1 MFYSFVYIFIIAA
14 VIFSLVAIYNIY
26 CGISFIKYKKDV
38 KKDGKN
44 TNTRYNLYAIIHKAI
59 HKKDLTKRLKLYL
72 WVIWINTVRTVG
84 TAIVAALLAIIL
96 YQMNVVFNNMGSI
109 LTTIFQKDCE
119 ACYVKCSNN
128 VENDEKL
135 AYELLFGPDS
145 CNAFITSL
153 NFNDNQL
160 SIYNSLPTIKEKSE
174 YICDYLKEYSYDSA
188 IEQYKKDLETIGTD
202 FRIKVD
208 HIDRKDLED
217 AELRDDLIALLSDYK
232 VNGKNTRCKCCSN
245 GSDILLKIKCQGHK
259 QWKPGWKFKDPIEDD
274 DSSGD
279 SDDDNSGLGPR
290 HQMGQ
295 ATGTYAVQLDDGMYY
310 WYHQS
315 TPYCG
320 CTYCGTWTERHWS
333 SNGTGGSKF
342 GSDGCAVYSLAIGI
356 SNLMGQEIT
365 PDKVFDALGSTYTT
379 TNVKTNQDYFIG
391 VGIKRGEAVKKL
403 SETFGFHYTPVAD
416 SVAEWD
422 EILNKGGII
431 WTSWKDSL
439 CPWCGNGSRH
449 FMCIRKTDGTN
460 YYCFTSCRGK
470 CATSSSKAGAIETM
484 NYPIEKNSCIAML
497 GNEDGRQ
504 AYGLWADPPS
514 GGESGGGGGGSG
526 NTNPSNSGVFEK
538 LAATQGSYNF
548 NGSVT
553 NATTQDGIPLWN
565 GVPSSFNWSTG
576 TDATVWHY
584 QNTAAAWCQ
593 NYSSET
599 GQTNID
605 TYNHFNKEFGRKST
619 ATVGNVQCIE
629 ICATAAM
636 INCGFT
642 PSNQA
647 GVNDVGASAI
657 ANAKGV
663 IILKSSDGTYYYL
676 PCVTTDAKAHTYPG
690 GIVQT
695 SCARYSNYSQCY
707 SSSDD
712 SCSDYGKGHA
722 ALHNSS
728 GHYVY
733 TDRPATVE
741 IEANWETQPVPSGWQ
756 IIDVI
761 IQF

>member
-14 VIFSLVAIYNIY
+14 VIFALVAIYNIY

-38 KKDGKN
+38 KKDGNN
-44 TNTRYNLYAIIHKAI
+44 TNTRYNLYAIIHRAI

-72 WVIWINTVRTVG
+72 WIIWINAVRTVG
-84 TAIVAALLAIIL
+84 TAIAAALLAVIL
-96 YQMNVVFNNMGSI
+96 YQMNIVFNNMGSI

-119 ACYVKCSNN
+119 VCYVKCSNN

-174 YICDYLKEYSYDSA
+174 YICDYLKEYNYDLA
-188 IEQYKKDLETIGTD
+188 IAQYKKDLETIGTD

-208 HIDRKDLED
+208 HIDRKDLGD

-245 GSDILLKIKCQGHK
+245 GSDILLKIKCQGHE
-259 QWKPGWKFKDPIEDD
+259 QWKEGWKFKSISENDTGGGEEDD
-274 DSSGD
+274 N
-279 SDDDNSGLGPR
+279 NSGLGPR

-295 ATGTYAVQLDDGMYY
+295 ATGTYAIQLDDGMYY

-315 TPYCG
+315 SPACG

-333 SNGTGGSKF
+333 LSGTGGSKF

-365 PDKVFDALGSTYTT
+365 PDKIFDALESPYTA
-379 TNVKTNQDYFIG
+379 TNVRTNQAYFIG

-470 CATSSSKAGAIETM
+470 CATSSSKAGAIQTM

-514 GGESGGGGGGSG
+514 GGGGNLSSDAEIIYNKLVGNYPEKAKAMAQAYSKVAPILGTNAAIGLMANIVSEGNYRVVEYAFSSNHAYGFTLPSGGSTIESVADLDYLLAWDSVSRDGNPKKGSCG
-526 NTNPSNSGVFEK
+526 VGSVQWSFDRRIGICNVAKTYMTTDGDCNDINWGIAEAEWMATELAPGSSYYNSVSRAMSSLSDNPEDWAEAMCDYYIRPSGCCGSSSK
-538 LAATQGSYNF
+538 MTTTGSACQTRRQAAT
-548 NGSVT
+548 T
-553 NATTQDGIPLWN
+553 I
-565 GVPSSFNWSTG
+565 
-576 TDATVWHY
+576 
-584 QNTAAAWCQ
+584 
-593 NYSSET
+593 
-599 GQTNID
+599 
-605 TYNHFNKEFGRKST
+605 
-619 ATVGNVQCIE
+619 
-629 ICATAAM
+629 
-636 INCGFT
+636 
-642 PSNQA
+642 
-647 GVNDVGASAI
+647 AS
-657 ANAKGV
+657 
-663 IILKSSDGTYYYL
+663 IL
-676 PCVTTDAKAHTYPG
+676 
-690 GIVQT
+690 
-695 SCARYSNYSQCY
+695 R
-707 SSSDD
+707 
-712 SCSDYGKGHA
+712 
-722 ALHNSS
+722 
-728 GHYVY
+728 
-733 TDRPATVE
+733 
-741 IEANWETQPVPSGWQ
+741 
-756 IIDVI
+756 
-761 IQF
+761 